1 MASIRRRRRAKGD
14 VWLVDYRDL
23 TGRRHR
29 ITAPTKEAAENA
41 LAERIRERQHPGLLS
56 PDREITVSEYKD
68 RWLEAAASEIGLRTL
83 QGYKQQFRLHVI
95 PAFGQVRLRE
105 LTRGMIRVLL
115 AQKRASGLAKNSV
128 RMIRA
133 TLSVML
139 SDAVDDGIILANP
152 ALNLGRRGR
161 SRADKLSA
169 ADRTRTIRP
178 MSQEQLGAFLAATKE
193 HTPVYA
199 PLFLLLAHA
208 GLRPGE
214 AFALQWT
221 DVDSANQR
229 IRVERALSAG
239 RLGPTKTGMARTVDM
254 SGVLAKRL
262 RRLHV
267 ERRREK
273 LERGWEEMPP
283 WVFCTEAGTPLD
295 ESRVRKNFA
304 EALDH
309 AKLESFRVYDLRHT
323 FASLLLADGAPLPYV
338 AAQLGHSRPTTTLQF
353 YAHWIPT
360 GRERFV
366 DGLAGPTA
374 KKSRSRKAG
383 PQIRKPAVQADS
395 RGHQLGTKS
404 VSGAPDT
411 LEAPEKI
418 GGPWRTRTSD
428 PLIKSQLL
436 YQLS

>member
-1 MASIRRRRRAKGD
+1 
-14 VWLVDYRDL
+14 
-23 TGRRHR
+23 
-29 ITAPTKEAAENA
+29 
-41 LAERIRERQHPGLLS
+41 
-56 PDREITVSEYKD
+56 
-68 RWLEAAASEIGLRTL
+68 
-83 QGYKQQFRLHVI
+83 
-95 PAFGQVRLRE
+95 LRE
-105 LTRGMIRVLL
+105 LTRGMIRALL
-115 AQKRASGLAKNSV
+115 AQKRAAGLAKNSV

-169 ADRTRTIRP
+169 ADRTRNIRP

-221 DVDSANQR
+221 DVDLANQH
-229 IRVERALSAG
+229 IRVERALSA
-239 RLGPTKTGMARTVDM
+239 RLIGPTKTGTARTVDM
-254 SGVLAKRL
+254 SGALTKVL
-262 RRLHV
+262 RRLHL
-267 ERRREK
+267 ERRRET
-273 LERGWEEMPP
+273 LERSWEEMPP

-304 EALDH
+304 AALDH

-323 FASLLLADGAPLPYV
+323 FASLLLADRAPITYV

-353 YAHWIPT
+353 YAHWIPS
-360 GRERFV
+360 GGERFV

-383 PQIRKPAVQADS
+383 PQIRKPAGQADS

-428 PLIKSQLL
+428 PLIKRRLGV
-436 YQLS
+436 LSLVVLSHHKSAVSAA